1 MFSKYFIST
10 LVFII
15 VSLVVLFQGEIKE
28 GFVAATK
35 LPQPQGLW
43 DSQFSQL
50 PNSYARLP
58 EDGMVPKPYF
68 SAWQGNGGQFM
79 GVELDPVFDKY
90 GNPIA
95 QVDRKLGYD
104 IVKNDVAVPRVRA
117 STPRTATPRT
127 AMMPAQVKERFT
139 PVSSFGT
146 SDSVQ
151 IEAARNM
158 QPLTGGP
165 PRFNNNQSPHLNLT
179 YPIDNE
185 KYAVDPANPIVNY
198 GCGKVYSAAGQ
209 LQKMPLDA
217 DQDVYEGYTG
227 GRPAS
232 GRAVPSNMISLNGQ
246 AAQSVVIDR
255 VAHPVLMV
263 NSKSRLQLGGVDRIR
278 GDVDVTPWL
287 YMPDGSRRAE
297 ELGKHFQVSVKP
309 HRDLVSGYIPQHN
322 KRDQFFGAH
331 IAASG
336 IETDLMS
343 AKIAGSPPVDYVGS
357 LPTFGPDGRGP
368 SVEAFD
374 MRQSNNSSTMGRSN
388 ATSVRFGTDID
399 VGSYGI

>member
-28 GFVAATK
+28 GFVAAAK
-35 LPQPQGLW
+35 PQGLW
-43 DSQFSQL
+43 DSHFSPL
-50 PNSYARLP
+50 PNVYARLP

-79 GVELDPVFDKY
+79 SVELDPVFDKY

-104 IVKNDVAVPRVRA
+104 IPKKDV
-117 STPRTATPRT
+117 ATPRAT
-127 AMMPAQVKERFT
+127 ATRAAMAPSRMAPAQVKERYT

-146 SDSVQ
+146 SDKFDSVQ
-151 IEAARNM
+151 IEAGRNM

-165 PRFNNNQSPHLNLT
+165 PRFNNNQSPHFNLT

-185 KYAVDPANPIVNY
+185 KYAVDPAHPIVNY
-198 GCGKVYSAAGQ
+198 GSGELYSAAGQ
-209 LQKMPLDA
+209 LQKMPLNP

-227 GRPAS
+227 GQPTR
-232 GRAVPSNMISLNGQ
+232 GVPSNMISMSGQ
-246 AAQSVVIDR
+246 PAQSFVIDR

-297 ELGKHFQVSVKP
+297 ELGKHFQVSAKP

-322 KRDQFFGAH
+322 KRDEFFGAH

-336 IETDLMS
+336 IETDLM
-343 AKIAGSPPVDYVGS
+343 APKIAGSPPVDYVAS

-368 SVEAFD
+368 SVEAFN

-388 ATSVRFGTDID
+388 ATSVRYGTDID